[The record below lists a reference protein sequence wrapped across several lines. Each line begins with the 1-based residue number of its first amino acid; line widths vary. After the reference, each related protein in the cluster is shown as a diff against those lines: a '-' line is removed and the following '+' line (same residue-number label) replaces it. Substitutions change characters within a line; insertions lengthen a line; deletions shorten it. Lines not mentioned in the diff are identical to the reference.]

1 MSLWGAGEATKP
13 TWAAD
18 DSPVVDKQAVFATE
32 SGWVLR
38 HYKKADQTEFWDEIL
53 VAGDFGNTG
62 GLEAVLGNATID
74 GVYFEATEIV
84 AATTAT
90 VVVNYNEEVTVTVD
104 GSNKPTLQVR
114 DETTGG
120 NVAGGAVYARG
131 SGSNRLEFDFTA
143 PAASKELRLNA
154 QTLTTPGSSA
164 IKDKGTNTASDLAFA
179 TGDVLGAEG
188 VTKASNN
195 DRVTTS

>member
-18 DSPVVDKQAVFATE
+18 DSPVVDKQAVFANE

-62 GLEAVLGNATID
+62 GLEAVLSEATID
-74 GVYFEATEIV
+74 GVYFESDTIE
-84 AATTAT
+84 AASTAT
-90 VVVNYNEEVTVTVD
+90 VIVNYNELVD
-104 GSNKPTLQVR
+104 VATSNPTLVVR
-114 DETTGG
+114 NHTDSA
-120 NVAGGAVYARG
+120 NIVATYARG
-131 SGSNRLEFDFTA
+131 TGTNRLEFDFTA
-143 PAASKELRLNA
+143 PAASKELRINA
-154 QTLTTPGSSA
+154 QSITLAGSSTIRDA
-164 IKDKGTNTASDLAFA
+164 GTSTNADVAFA
-179 TGDVLGAEG
+179 TGDVLGAGG

>member
-90 VVVNYNEEVTVTVD
+90 VVVNYNEAVD
-104 GSNKPTLQVR
+104 VATAAPTLIVR
-114 DETTGG
+114 NQTD
-120 NVAGGAVYARG
+120 GADITAAYARG
-131 SGSNRLEFDFTA
+131 TGSNRLEFDFTA
-143 PAASKELRLNA
+143 PAASKELRINA
-154 QTLTTPGSSA
+154 QSIVLASSST
-164 IKDKGTNTASDLAFA
+164 IKDAGTNTASDLALA
-179 TGDVLGAEG
+179 TGDVLGAGG

-195 DRVTTS
+195 DRLTTVAE

>member
-62 GLEAVLGNATID
+62 GLEAVLGNATLD
-74 GVYFEATEIV
+74 GIYFESGTI
-84 AATTAT
+84 AAASTAT
-90 VVVNYNEEVTVTVD
+90 VVVNYNEEVAVTVD
-104 GSNKPTLQVR
+104 GSNKPRLKVR
-114 DETTGG
+114 NHTDSA
-120 NVAGGAVYARG
+120 NIVATYARG
-131 SGSNRLEFDFTA
+131 TGTNRLEFDFTA
-143 PAASKELRLNA
+143 PAASKQLRINA
-154 QTLTTPGSSA
+154 QSITLASSSTIRDA
-164 IKDKGTNTASDLAFA
+164 GTSTNADVAFA
-179 TGDVLGAEG
+179 TADVLGAGG